1 MTWHDSYEKKNFLV
15 SETKQKGVVVSA
27 GFIVID
33 AGGRGWQLA
42 AMAGNGT
49 WNMSPV
55 MLGHLL

>member
-33 AGGRGWQLA
+33 AGGKGQQHVVD
-42 AMAGNGT
+42 
-49 WNMSPV
+49 SV
-55 MLGHLL
+55 